1 MEYPDEIVLERG
13 SSEFNNLTKHS
24 RILKDLSEN
33 EDGDIT
39 LSADLLFSGDDK
51 KWEIF
56 VDVFFPELAVKRFFV
71 FHKNGQ
77 ISVDPKRG
85 TKQDLIDLL
94 DYMDVA
100 EPSTM
105 MNFAKQQARKSLNAS
120 AAEIIPRGIGIRRPG
135 KAAQAFAAQQAIM
148 RANRNNYNNFGYGN
162 YRTFE
167 EEENNNGAN
176 VFPNRNENNGNN
188 NNNNNN
194 NNQNN
199 VNLAK
204 PPARTLGNFLGK
216 VTRRNRKNRKAT
228 RRQVSRKGRKA
239 SRKSTR
245 RN

>member
-13 SSEFNNLTKHS
+13 SPELVNLTKHS
-24 RILKDLSEN
+24 KLLKELI
-33 EDGDIT
+33 EDDGSLVLT
-39 LSADLLFSGDDK
+39 ADLLFGGDK
-51 KWEIF
+51 NKWKIF
-56 VDVFFPELAVKRFFV
+56 VDVFFPEIGVKRFFV
-71 FHKNGQ
+71 FHKNGE

-85 TKQDLIDLL
+85 TKEDLIDIL
-94 DYMDVA
+94 DYMDVD
-100 EPSTM
+100 EPRTM

-120 AAEIIPRGIGIRRPG
+120 AATVPRGVGIRTPG
-135 KAAQAFAAQQAIM
+135 KAAQAYAAQQARM
-148 RANRNNYNNFGYGN
+148 RANRYNYNNFGYGN

-199 VNLAK
+199 MNLAK

-216 VTRRNRKNRKAT
+216 VTRRNRKNRNTT